1 MDKENGAGNSL
12 KTVFLRLI
20 RMAITDY
27 DRLTNMHPGG
37 RRKTVTFP
45 SDCNEQEKELMK
57 FLFENESVRSKQVEV
72 LLNIKEI
79 RTRELLRG
87 MVEKEHIERHGQG
100 RRTFYTLAV

>member
-1 MDKENGAGNSL
+1 
-12 KTVFLRLI
+12 
-20 RMAITDY
+20 
-27 DRLTNMHPGG
+27 
-37 RRKTVTFP
+37 
-45 SDCNEQEKELMK
+45 MK